1 MKKFLLFFLIMS
13 THAFCMNQSNMALD
27 DSQEKQPVWIPIKWR
42 IVPSAQYT
50 LASRIKAVNMVTKTL
65 TTITQR
71 ITQLPFDG
79 ERKTILIARL
89 EQIISNGLTC
99 KQSIESTSI
108 DPEDYCS
115 QETSLKALADSFLI
129 PFHRS
134 EDELRTQVEVL
145 EQMVH
150 DQNAE
155 GLDAVFAKLEA
166 LSLN

>member
-1 MKKFLLFFLIMS
+1 MKKFLLFFLFINA
-13 THAFCMNQSNMALD
+13 HIFCMNQDMSLD

-108 DPEDYCS
+108 DPEDDCS